1 MAVPLVKTF
10 WKRFSTFTGQSHYT
24 NHYLSRVAD
33 STVPKLATDLLI
45 SNATAVGTKINSYVT
60 GNWDHGT
67 VMSSNV
73 DNIVGN
79 VQTLL
84 SAQ

>member
-1 MAVPLVKTF
+1 
-10 WKRFSTFTGQSHYT
+10 
-24 NHYLSRVAD
+24 
-33 STVPKLATDLLI
+33 
-45 SNATAVGTKINSYVT
+45 
-60 GNWDHGT
+60 HGT
-67 VMSSNV
+67 AMSSNV

>member
-1 MAVPLVKTF
+1 MMVQLLLIHPELQPIIFKIYQ
-10 WKRFSTFTGQSHYT
+10 G
-24 NHYLSRVAD
+24 LAD

-45 SNATAVGTKINSYVT
+45 FNATVVGTKINSYVT

-67 VMSSNV
+67 AMSSNV

-79 VQTLL
+79 VQSLL
-84 SAQ
+84 EAQ

>member
-1 MAVPLVKTF
+1 
-10 WKRFSTFTGQSHYT
+10 
-24 NHYLSRVAD
+24 
-33 STVPKLATDLLI
+33 
-45 SNATAVGTKINSYVT
+45 T

-84 SAQ
+84 MAQ